1 MDKLGYLNT
10 YIDDSDFINEYLRRK
25 SVKKDIDMELD
36 VKNIVSLMNY
46 PNEDDRS
53 RLYFRGIKVNR
64 KKLKVGTIFVNKGF
78 TSCTTNVDIAL
89 DFSDRCCLFVFNIPK
104 KLKMYKIP
112 NSQEDEILL
121 QPDIKFKIT
130 QISKNQHMF
139 MDVFENI
146 IYVKISK
153 SKAGDIDSDCIY
165 M

>member
-1 MDKLGYLNT
+1 MEGSLNRSLAR

-25 SVKKDIDMELD
+25 PSKKDAEMELD

-46 PNEDDRS
+46 PREDDLS
-53 RLYFRGIKVNR
+53 KLYYRGIKTNR

-78 TSCTTNVDIAL
+78 TSCTTNLDIAL

-130 QISKNQHMF
+130 QISKNQHTLN
-139 MDVFENI
+139 DVYENI
-146 IYVKISK
+146 I
-153 SKAGDIDSDCIY
+153 
-165 M
+165 

>member
-1 MDKLGYLNT
+1 MDKQTSLNT
-10 YIDDSDFINEYLRRK
+10 YIDDSDFINDYLRRK
-25 SVKKDIDMELD
+25 SKPRKSMELD
-36 VKNIVSLMNY
+36 INNILSLMYY
-46 PNEDDRS
+46 PSEDDLS
-53 RLYFRGIKVNR
+53 RLYYRGIKVNR
-64 KKLKVGTIFVNKGF
+64 SKLKIGTIFVNKGF
-78 TSCTTNVDIAL
+78 TSCTTNLDIAL

-130 QISKNQHMF
+130 QISKKQHILG
-139 MDVFENI
+139 DVYENI

-153 SKAGDIDSDCIY
+153 SKNGDVDSDYIY